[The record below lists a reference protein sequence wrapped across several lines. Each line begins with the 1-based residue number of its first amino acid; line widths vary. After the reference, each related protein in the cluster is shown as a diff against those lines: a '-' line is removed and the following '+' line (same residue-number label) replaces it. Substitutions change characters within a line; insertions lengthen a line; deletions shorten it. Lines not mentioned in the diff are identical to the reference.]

1 MEINDSYEQRMP
13 DALDELEDIERLR
26 AQEER
31 AIELWDREDR
41 IRAMSER
48 EGWWA
53 HA

>member
-1 MEINDSYEQRMP
+1 MEINDKLENRMP
-13 DALDELEDIERLR
+13 HALDELEDLERLR

>member
-13 DALDELEDIERLR
+13 QALDELEAVERLR
-26 AQEER
+26 ATEE
-31 AIELWDREDR
+31 AMLDAWEREDR

-53 HA
+53 A